1 MKIAVVGSGALGGFF
16 GALFAQTGQD
26 VTLVDVDSKKVES
39 IRGSGLTVTTRERE
53 RTVRVP
59 ITRSTEDV
67 GPVDLVFF
75 SVKSYATL
83 GAAQTLP
90 PLLGADTLVMSI
102 QNGIGNVEKI
112 ASVVGPERVVGGI
125 TAHSFQM
132 VGPSHIRYV
141 GGAGHMHIGK
151 VRGENTPRVQEV
163 AAVLRQGGVEVE
175 VNDSIQDFIWYK
187 LMVNTPINAIAAITR
202 FKNGELAE
210 SEGVRQLMMLVAD
223 EALAVAK
230 EEGIR
235 FLGEGH
241 PLDACLA
248 ALRAAAENK
257 ASMLQD
263 VEAGRRTE
271 IDAINGAIVERAA
284 RYGIAVPVNETLVRL
299 VKVIEA
305 KYLARED
312 PEARP

>member
-26 VTLVDVDSKKVES
+26 VTLVDVDPKKVEA
-39 IRGSGLTVTTRERE
+39 IRASGLTVTTRDGE
-53 RTVRVP
+53 RTVRIP
-59 ITRSTEDV
+59 ITQSTKEV
-67 GPVDLVFF
+67 GPADLVFF

-83 GAAQTLP
+83 AAAQTLP
-90 PLLGADTLVMSI
+90 PLLKADTLVMSI

-132 VGPSHIRYV
+132 LSPSHIRYV

-151 VRGENTPRVQEV
+151 VDARNTPRVQEV
-163 AAVLRQGGVEVE
+163 AAILRQGGVEAE
-175 VNDSIQDFIWYK
+175 VNENIQDFIWFK

-210 SEGVRQLMMLVAD
+210 SEGVRQLMRLVAD
-223 EALAVAK
+223 EAIAVAK
-230 EEGIR
+230 DEGVR

-241 PLDACLA
+241 PVDACLT

-284 RYGIAVPVNETLVRL
+284 KHGIAVPVNETLVRL

-305 KYLARED
+305 QYLGE
-312 PEARP
+312 RP